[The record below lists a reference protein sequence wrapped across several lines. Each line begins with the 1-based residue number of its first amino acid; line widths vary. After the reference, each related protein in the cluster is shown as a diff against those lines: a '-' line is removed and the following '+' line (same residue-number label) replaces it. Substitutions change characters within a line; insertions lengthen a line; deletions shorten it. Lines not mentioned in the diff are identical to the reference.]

1 MTVYKQS
8 NGRRIEV
15 ESEAE
20 PEAVAGANAGGGTEV
35 PQRGPS
41 AQSLVGIR
49 GQSRPKMGVWWR
61 SLTYFDYLT
70 VDLVFNFA
78 RFIKGGK
85 IKNEL

>member
-1 MTVYKQS
+1 MW
-8 NGRRIEV
+8 EV
-15 ESEAE
+15 L
-20 PEAVAGANAGGGTEV
+20 GTEV
-35 PQRGPS
+35 PQRGPG
-41 AQSLVGIR
+41 AQPLVGVR

-85 IKNEL
+85 IKIMNSGGHCPYRHPHGFATAYN